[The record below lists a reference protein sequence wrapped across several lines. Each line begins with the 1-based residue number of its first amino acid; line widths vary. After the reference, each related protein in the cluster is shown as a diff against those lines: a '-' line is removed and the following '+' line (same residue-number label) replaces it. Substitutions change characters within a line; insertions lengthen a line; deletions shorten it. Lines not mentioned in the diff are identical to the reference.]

1 MSDIIQFVEE
11 PTTIQFLADDVTLV
25 FSDVPGPQGPAG
37 PAGGTAVTF
46 TAGEAI
52 SAARVVMI
60 NGGLAYHFQPGTASH
75 QGRAYGIS
83 TAAASSGASC
93 SIQISGEMEHAAFTF
108 AADKILYV
116 YTNGVIV
123 DSDPALAIMQVAGIS
138 SGSNKMRIDFS
149 ISILKA

>member
-1 MSDIIQFVEE
+1 MNTVQFSDCERTIIFGDNEM
-11 PTTIQFLADDVTLV
+11 TLV
-25 FSDVPGPQGPAG
+25 FEGVPGPQGPAG

-46 TAGEAI
+46 TAGETI

-60 NGGLAYHFQPGTASH
+60 DGGLAYHFQPGTASH